1 MAGKKEV
8 KAGTESPHDQ
18 RSEIGKVK
26 AESSLETT
34 GILAPVY
41 RGEGVQDWEGLS
53 RSERDLDFVNEMMRT
68 DQIQSIITRIEMV
81 AQDLI
86 QTASGDDA
94 QRLKRSMRAFKSA
107 LAWGMGVL
115 DHIGQHCKWP
125 PTVKSEVASR
135 VSEMTKAPLEFA
147 VKRRMQMA
155 PNSWEAECSA
165 QVAWAKMLVG
175 MIHPAVTTEDWTLMD
190 CQEYFVVL
198 EMSLAGVATA
208 LEVSAPG
215 QLRDE
220 QVGAYRELELE
231 VGVARGLA
239 NKLRARHLEA
249 YDQQEGPVAYADT
262 SGIWK
267 RLMMAR
273 MRSMN
278 QEGNAEKPSA
288 PPPSPPKQRDSSEG
302 AWLWFSGNIE
312 DLAWFR
318 QAWEMH
324 VRRFHHGLTPEVL
337 VGGMKKYCVP
347 RGIGRMIESARDPE
361 EAWGIMESYFNRE
374 TRTLDRSIDD
384 ILSYGRMVND
394 SQTLAH
400 YSRILMAI
408 RDAKQL
414 GRLSDLLTDERINAL
429 MEIVPRKE
437 NSYWKYDQV
446 GVRPKDMPVAF
457 YSFIRLRAL
466 ELGSNT
472 SPLRILEDDPEEQ
485 EPAWEGPCL
494 MGDLCGGSHA
504 PEKCSLFIDLSPED
518 RLVVVEK
525 KRLCYLC
532 FRHADNQPCKLQ
544 SSLPA
549 CSVGGC
555 VRMHSK
561 LLHEALQKEE
571 TRAIVIEV

>member
-1 MAGKKEV
+1 LNSEGFRETFLRNDREGPTKAEMAGKMAENNVWGNEV
-8 KAGTESPHDQ
+8 AKAGTEGPQDR
-18 RSEIGKVK
+18 RSEAGKVK

-34 GILAPVY
+34 GTLAPVY
-41 RGEGVQDWEGLS
+41 QEGGAQDWEGLS
-53 RSERDLDFVNEMMRT
+53 KSERDLDFVNETMRT
-68 DQIQSIITRIEMV
+68 DQIQNVIVRIEMV

-115 DHIGQHCKWP
+115 NHIGQHCKWP

-135 VSEMTKAPLEFA
+135 VGEMTKAPLEFA
-147 VKRRMQMA
+147 AKRRMQMA
-155 PNSWEAECSA
+155 PTSWEAECSA
-165 QVAWAKMLVG
+165 HVAWAEMLIE
-175 MIHPAVTTEDWTLMD
+175 MMHPAVTTEDWSLMD
-190 CQEYFVVL
+190 CQEYFVDL

-220 QVGAYRELELE
+220 QVGTYRELEQK
-231 VGVARGLA
+231 VGIARGLA

-249 YDQQEGPVAYADT
+249 YDQQGGPVAYADT

-273 MRSMN
+273 VRLDEKLAACLPPDHAERSTRMLLESMK
-278 QEGNAEKPSA
+278 QEEGKEKPSA
-288 PPPSPPKQRDSSEG
+288 PPPSPPRQRDDSEG
-302 AWLWFSGNIE
+302 AWPWFSGNIE

-324 VRRFHHGLTPEVL
+324 VRRFHHGLAPEVL
-337 VGGMKKYCVP
+337 VGGMRKYCVP
-347 RGIGRMIESARDPE
+347 RGIGRMIEPARDPE
-361 EAWGIMESYFNRE
+361 EAWRIMESYFNRE
-374 TRTLDRSIDD
+374 TRMLDRSIEE

-394 SQTLAH
+394 TQTLAH
-400 YSRILMAI
+400 YSRILLAI

-437 NSYWKYDQV
+437 NGYWRHDLT
-446 GVRPKDMPVAF
+446 GVRPKDRLVAF
-457 YSFIRLRAL
+457 YSFVRLRAL

-472 SPLRILEDDPEEQ
+472 PHSDVNWEIRRSRSPPGRD
-485 EPAWEGPCL
+485 
-494 MGDLCGGSHA
+494 H
-504 PEKCSLFIDLSPED
+504 
-518 RLVVVEK
+518 V
-525 KRLCYLC
+525 
-532 FRHADNQPCKLQ
+532 
-544 SSLPA
+544 
-549 CSVGGC
+549 
-555 VRMHSK
+555 
-561 LLHEALQKEE
+561 
-571 TRAIVIEV
+571 